1 MIYKILKYIPKTQYS
16 FNFLYSARV
25 NVLNQFFSLLSFPV
39 LSIIYKPED
48 FGIFAIYNSYLA
60 VMLSFSMLRVDWYI
74 PNLND
79 KLNTTLLVY
88 IGLIANTIFGILYIV
103 YMLINYGYHEINSYL
118 LILPIQLT
126 LSNIQLIYEALYV
139 QKNNLKII
147 YNIKL
152 VQNLSNITF
161 SILIGYY
168 TNIGQGLIYGYFI
181 SFLLSAILNKI
192 YFKDLVA
199 SNKKV
204 NFIKIYEYF
213 MEMKKILI
221 SNTISCVV
229 NVFSF
234 SSIPIFLAYQYSL
247 DDIGI
252 YSTMLRFANAPFMFI
267 TSSVSSSF
275 WSESTALSKINAK
288 RILPLYL
295 NSLKKLF
302 ILSIFAS
309 FIILLSPYYI
319 YYIFVGPKWMNSSTI
334 LITLIPMIIGTISI
348 SPLNHLWV
356 MNKSHFQ
363 IISDLIRILLVIVS
377 ILYSHYYNLSFYKA
391 VFLVSISSLISHI
404 INIFINIHC
413 NKVLYHEI

>member
-1 MIYKILKYIPKTQYS
+1 
-16 FNFLYSARV
+16 
-25 NVLNQFFSLLSFPV
+25 
-39 LSIIYKPED
+39 
-48 FGIFAIYNSYLA
+48 
-60 VMLSFSMLRVDWYI
+60 
-74 PNLND
+74 
-79 KLNTTLLVY
+79 
-88 IGLIANTIFGILYIV
+88 
-103 YMLINYGYHEINSYL
+103 
-118 LILPIQLT
+118 
-126 LSNIQLIYEALYV
+126 
-139 QKNNLKII
+139 
-147 YNIKL
+147 
-152 VQNLSNITF
+152 
-161 SILIGYY
+161 
-168 TNIGQGLIYGYFI
+168 
-181 SFLLSAILNKI
+181 
-192 YFKDLVA
+192 
-199 SNKKV
+199 
-204 NFIKIYEYF
+204 

-404 INIFINIHC
+404 INIFIKRLKI
-413 NKVLYHEI
+413 